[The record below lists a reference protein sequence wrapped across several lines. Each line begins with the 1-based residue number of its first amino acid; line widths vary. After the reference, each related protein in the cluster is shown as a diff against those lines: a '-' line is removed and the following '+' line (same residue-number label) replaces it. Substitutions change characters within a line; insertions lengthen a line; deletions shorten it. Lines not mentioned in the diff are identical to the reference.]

1 MKKDEIVSIPFVAH
15 ESSMNRMERA
25 NKRLTILAVIEAI
38 IIVIM
43 FLTRV
48 TNHKIQ
54 QKISN
59 SRTAKINIQCFR
71 NIDYWKSLVQ
81 QK

>member
-43 FLTRV
+43 FVGIMIYFYLPTEVEETTESNQDV
-48 TNHKIQ
+48 TDIKDSQVH
-54 QKISN
+54 QKIGE
-59 SRTAKINIQCFR
+59 
-71 NIDYWKSLVQ
+71 
-81 QK
+81 

>member
-25 NKRLTILAVIEAI
+25 NKRLTILAIIEAI

-43 FLTRV
+43 FVGIMIYFYLPTEV
-48 TNHKIQ
+48 VEDSQSVDDIKDSEVH
-54 QKISN
+54 QKIG
-59 SRTAKINIQCFR
+59 
-71 NIDYWKSLVQ
+71 D
-81 QK
+81 